1 MNIFF
6 SPAQVS
12 QAILLDQ
19 FVAVASNTIAE
30 EEAERRRI
38 RRSEELIHNT
48 LDPLMEKLTKDYI
61 DDVDLSHRLQDL
73 FKVGRVVLGTR
84 SAGSLVGGS
93 DRKCSRLWQVL
104 DTDDSKGISFTE
116 LCLEMRKLV
125 RMIRGTVG
133 RLSSMIVLPPPSH
146 PLFFSLLFQAHCPSL
161 FTMTTVVSLVS
172 HQNNPQSFL
181 AR

>member
-1 MNIFF
+1 M
-6 SPAQVS
+6 S

-73 FKVGRVVLGTR
+73 FKVGRVILGTS

-93 DRKCSRLWQVL
+93 DRR
-104 DTDDSKGISFTE
+104 
-116 LCLEMRKLV
+116 
-125 RMIRGTVG
+125 
-133 RLSSMIVLPPPSH
+133 
-146 PLFFSLLFQAHCPSL
+146 
-161 FTMTTVVSLVS
+161 
-172 HQNNPQSFL
+172 
-181 AR
+181 